1 MLYEAIYDHAKKFAH
16 DIDALMAKI
25 KNTKNKSID
34 DDKELLTQLEQVL
47 VSLISEYHFELTA
60 TEIRTE
66 TAHEDILLEKR
77 RELIDYLFDLL
88 RKERRTRNN
97 RRTGGDRRSSNDQN
111 RKGPERRRG
120 TDRRSGK
127 NRRRPLNLS

>member
-1 MLYEAIYDHAKKFAH
+1 
-16 DIDALMAKI
+16 MAKI

-66 TAHEDILLEKR
+66 TGREDILLEKR

-97 RRTGGDRRSSNDQN
+97 RRTGGDRRRANDQN
-111 RKGPERRRG
+111 RKEPERRRG

-127 NRRRPLNLS
+127 NRRRPLNLSS